1 MTKRALLPIALAL
14 TGALATAGSAGA
26 ATVSIGSPLD
36 KTFAELNVGANGQ
49 VTFAQTALPGSL
61 VASPHDGTVVSWQA
75 RLEGGPF
82 NLRVVRPLGGTSYI
96 GTGKSADYTP
106 ASFEASPVVPTSL
119 PIKAGD
125 LIGLETTSGN
135 GLDVFGAASPTPGA
149 TGIGWALPALSSTE
163 PDESFPLVPDIEIA
177 LRATVRYCLVPDL
190 ARMKIAKAREILAA
204 ADCTAGAITKP
215 KKKSKRKK
223 AKFVVRQSSPAGTA
237 ISDTAP
243 IDLKL
248 GKKPKKKQKDKKGK

>member
-1 MTKRALLPIALAL
+1 MTKRALLLTALAL

-26 ATVSIGSPLD
+26 ATVSIGSPLN
-36 KTFAELNVGANGQ
+36 KTFAEMNVGASGQ

-82 NLRVVRPLGGTSYI
+82 NLRVVHPLGGTSYI

-135 GLDVFGAASPTPGA
+135 GLDVFGGASPTPGA
-149 TGIGWALPALSSTE
+149 TGVGWALPALSSTE
-163 PDESFPLVPDIEIA
+163 PDASFPLEPDIEIA
-177 LRATVRYCLVPDL
+177 LRATVRYCVVPDL
-190 ARMKIAKAREILAA
+190 NGMKLATATTALAA
-204 ADCTAGAITKP
+204 ADCTLGAVTTP

-223 AKFVVRQSSPAGTA
+223 AKFVVRQSAPAGTS

-248 GKKPKKKQKDKKGK
+248 GKKAKKKKNRKK